1 MFAIGAQESG
11 TGICEGVLRCLW
23 SEPTPAQGPCEVT
36 SRFSLRKR
44 RGNLSSST
52 TASRVNYFCRAGEG
66 FLSDEMKM
74 EPAVQT
80 P

>member
-1 MFAIGAQESG
+1 MRG
-11 TGICEGVLRCLW
+11 TYAACGLSRHQHIHKAG
-23 SEPTPAQGPCEVT
+23 AQGPCEVT
-36 SRFSLRKR
+36 SHFSLRKR
-44 RGNLSSST
+44 RGNLSSSP